1 MIRITMNE
9 STKRFCVDCKATK
22 TPMWRSGP
30 LGPRSLC
37 NACGIRYRKRKMTD
51 DQKPSCSEIRK
62 EKLSTTTST
71 SNTVDDDDQMNEEPK
86 MGFNHLGNQVI
97 IPRSSSSSSISDSK
111 LMRRE
116 YSRSSKSKKKL
127 GEVEEAAVLLMSL
140 SCGSVFA

>member
-1 MIRITMNE
+1 MMNE

-51 DQKPSCSEIRK
+51 DQKPSCSEIRR
-62 EKLSTTTST
+62 EKLSTTPST
-71 SNTVDDDDQMNEEPK
+71 SKTVDDDDDQMNEESK
-86 MGFNHLGNQVI
+86 VGFNHLGNQVI
-97 IPRSSSSSSISDSK
+97 IPRSSSSSSTSDSK
-111 LMRRE
+111 LRS
-116 YSRSSKSKKKL
+116 SRSKRKL